1 MPSPERLSFV
11 CTGPTEGESRHL
23 SYWQWGRADAP
34 HAVVCVHGLTRQGR
48 DFDVLAQA
56 LLDAAG
62 GKLRVLCPDM
72 AGRGESTRLADPRH
86 YQIPTYV
93 GDMLQFL
100 GHVHRQAPLQVL
112 DWVGTSMGGLI
123 AMGLLGTPDLPLPVP
138 VRRLVMN
145 DIGPSIDWQGLQR
158 LRTYVGR
165 MGPYDTEQQAA
176 DAMAAVSV
184 GFGPHT
190 PAQWLAL
197 SRPMLRPLPSG
208 QFELHYD
215 PAIAVPSDTLTEAAA
230 REAEV
235 MLWQMWER
243 ITAQVLLVRGAESD
257 LLSAETARAMT
268 ERGPRARLIEFA
280 GVGHAPTFVPPGQV
294 DAVVSFLLP

>member
-1 MPSPERLSFV
+1 MSHPELISFV
-11 CTGPTEGESRHL
+11 CQGPGDGESRRL
-23 SYWQWGRADAP
+23 TYWQWGRADAP

-56 LLDAAG
+56 LLDAG
-62 GKLRVLCPDM
+62 GDPLRIVCPDM
-72 AGRGESTRLADPRH
+72 AGRGDSERLADPRL

-93 GDMLQFL
+93 ADMVQ
-100 GHVHRQAPLQVL
+100 
-112 DWVGTSMGGLI
+112 
-123 AMGLLGTPDLPLPVP
+123 LLA
-138 VRRLVMN
+138 
-145 DIGPSIDWQGLQR
+145 IGPTIDWSGLQR

-197 SRPMLRPLPSG
+197 SRPMLRPVPEG
-208 QFELHYD
+208 GFRLHYD
-215 PAIAVPSDTLTEAAA
+215 PAIAVPYEVLTQEAAS
-230 REAEV
+230 EAEAT
-235 MLWQMWER
+235 LWQLWDR

-257 LLSAETARAMT
+257 LLSAPTAQAMT
-268 ERGPRARLIEFA
+268 QRGPRARLVEFA
-280 GVGHAPTFVPPGQV
+280 GVGHAPTLVTREQV
-294 DAVVSFLLP
+294 DPLVSFLLS